1 MSSELLVPSAS
12 CNYHCHEA
20 KHRYNSSLS
29 STYVANGSYSNVKWA
44 TINYSGY
51 LSRDVARIGGV
62 EATDQMFEEWTSAMA
77 YSIGAWEY
85 GYDGIIGLAPPW
97 RPQGG
102 SYMPN
107 TLSGLLPQLDAP
119 IFSLKLPTKEGDLGE
134 LLLGATNR
142 DLYVSEP
149 TTVPLSNHTDRFF
162 PASWALPTEA
172 ITFNSQV
179 PLQTTCGSSDWGPG
193 PCNALIDSSI
203 PYIMLPHTLAINI
216 TTAVGARPGP
226 LWFYNI
232 PCERRQE
239 LPTLTVTLGGH
250 NFSISAFE
258 YTLEVEI
265 PDQGVTCLMSIMDK
279 SDFSLPR
286 PWNGII
292 LGNPFIRGFYS
303 VFDMEKREIGCKC
316 AHSFYDSCIMSW
328 RLNELTC
335 LLQLPS

>member
-12 CNYHCHEA
+12 CNFHCHQAE
-20 KHRYNSSLS
+20 HRYNSSLS
-29 STYVANGSYSNVKWA
+29 STYVANGSYSNVRWA
-44 TINYSGY
+44 AINYSGY
-51 LSRDVARIGGV
+51 LSRDVVRIGGV
-62 EATDQMFEEWTSAMA
+62 ETADQMFEEWTSAMA
-77 YSIGAWEY
+77 YSIGAWDY

-97 RPQGG
+97 RSQGG

-119 IFSLKLPTKEGDLGE
+119 IFSLKLPTKEGDQGE

-149 TTVPLSNHTDRFF
+149 TTVPLSNHTDSSF
-162 PASWALPTEA
+162 PASWTLPAEA

-203 PYIMLPHTLAINI
+203 PYIMLPHALADNI
-216 TTAVGARPGP
+216 TAAVGAQPGP
-226 LWFYNI
+226 MWFYNV

-265 PDQGVTCLMSIMDK
+265 LHEGVACLVSIMDE

-292 LGNPFIRGFYS
+292 LGSPFIRGFYS

-316 AHSFYDSCIMSW
+316 THSFYDSCIA
-328 RLNELTC
+328 LEVK
-335 LLQLPS
+335 

>member
-12 CNYHCHEA
+12 CDYRCDET
-20 KHRYNSSLS
+20 KHHYNSSLS
-29 STYVANGSYSNVKWA
+29 STYLANGSYSNVRWA
-44 TINYSGY
+44 LINYSGY
-51 LSRDVARIGGV
+51 LSRDVVRIGSV
-62 EATDQMFEEWTSAMA
+62 KTADQMFEEWTSAKA
-77 YSIGAWEY
+77 YLVGAWEY

-97 RPQGG
+97 RPQVG

-119 IFSLKLPTKEGDLGE
+119 IFSLKLPTKEGDQGE

-149 TTVPLSNHTDRFF
+149 ITVPLVDDSHNFMPYSWTL
-162 PASWALPTEA
+162 PAEA
-172 ITFNSQV
+172 ITFDSQV
-179 PLQTTCGSSDWGPG
+179 PLQTNCGSPEWAPG
-193 PCNALIDSSI
+193 PCHAVIDSST
-203 PYIMLPHTLAINI
+203 PYIMLPHALAVNI
-216 TTAVGARPGP
+216 TAAVGARRGP

-265 PDQGVTCLMSIMDK
+265 PHQGVTCLVSIMDE
-279 SDFSLPR
+279 SHFTLPR
-286 PWNGII
+286 HWNGIL
-292 LGNPFIRGFYS
+292 LGNPFIRRFYS

-316 AHSFYDSCIMSW
+316 AHSFYNSCIMLW
-328 RLNELTC
+328 G
-335 LLQLPS
+335 